1 MQLLTDSVL
10 NEKEDDVPL
19 SNELRA
25 SILADLLGRNTNDDI
40 VHLFEVTSF
49 LDPRFKSKFVC
60 TDDLDLVKETVLRD
74 GVTLH
79 STTTVGDSVNVSDTS
94 VGSASSTKKRTLGS
108 LLKSHVDN
116 TADSAESLTCPIS
129 PHQFITSELDRYL
142 VQPGLDEEEDP
153 LMWWKAHEFDYPML
167 ARVVKKYLC
176 VPATSTPSERLFS
189 KSGQVVSP
197 QRASL
202 NPETVQ
208 MLVFLSNNL

>member
-1 MQLLTDSVL
+1 M
-10 NEKEDDVPL
+10 
-19 SNELRA
+19 
-25 SILADLLGRNTNDDI
+25 
-40 VHLFEVTSF
+40 
-49 LDPRFKSKFVC
+49 
-60 TDDLDLVKETVLRD
+60 
-74 GVTLH
+74 
-79 STTTVGDSVNVSDTS
+79 
-94 VGSASSTKKRTLGS
+94 
-108 LLKSHVDN
+108 
-116 TADSAESLTCPIS
+116 
-129 PHQFITSELDRYL
+129 
-142 VQPGLDEEEDP
+142 QPGLDEEEDP